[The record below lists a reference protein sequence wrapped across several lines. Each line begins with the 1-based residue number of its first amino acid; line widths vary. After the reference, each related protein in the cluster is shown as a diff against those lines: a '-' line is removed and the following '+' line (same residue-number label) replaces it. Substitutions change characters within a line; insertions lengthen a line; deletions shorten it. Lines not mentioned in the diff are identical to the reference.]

1 MGNLREQLTS
11 QMAHVAIQMRQPEP
25 PPAPDFSRMAET
37 HIDPLTGENDADGDE
52 ITSPEGLPPID
63 PKLLVG
69 VSRNAPC
76 PCGSGKKFKH
86 CHGAFA

>member
-1 MGNLREQLTS
+1 MAAALAGRALGASAAAGAAGASLAAADPRLT
-11 QMAHVAIQMRQPEP
+11 
-25 PPAPDFSRMAET
+25 
-37 HIDPLTGENDADGDE
+37 
-52 ITSPEGLPPID
+52 PID

-86 CHGAFA
+86 CHGSF

>member
-1 MGNLREQLTS
+1 MLRPRETWKDPAAYDEQAARLAAMFVENFR
-11 QMAHVAIQMRQPEP
+11 QFGDVAE
-25 PPAPDFSRMAET
+25 A
-37 HIDPLTGENDADGDE
+37 DPRLR
-52 ITSPEGLPPID
+52 PID

-86 CHGAFA
+86 CHGSF